1 MGRVRIVEIQR
12 RNMAKPKYKRKKAK
26 WRVVETKEQD
36 GAAVQVSEL
45 PLRIPRYSFRVGSSN
60 FEDGALRIGNHLTS
74 FNAESGALLL
84 AELGEKYRLKREAKK
99 KEVEDAKQAWID
111 NNNADSSDSDDPS
124 DSED

>member
-1 MGRVRIVEIQR
+1 MSRVRIVEIQKKD
-12 RNMAKPKYKRKKAK
+12 MAKPNYKRKKAK

-60 FEDGALRIGNHLTS
+60 FEDGALRIGTHLTS

-99 KEVEDAKQAWID
+99 QEIESAKQEWLD
-111 NNNADSSDSDDPS
+111 KNNA
-124 DSED
+124 EEEEG